1 MKTQT
6 KILLSSIVSNTE
18 TNSEGVKLFCV
29 ITKAIKNE
37 ESIILEIDSNMT
49 LSSSFLNSSLGEVID
64 NYNLDVLKTYLKIQ
78 TTKTQFERINSYLNK
93 YNDAYHN

>member
-6 KILLSSIVSNTE
+6 KYLLSSIVSNTE

-29 ITKAIKNE
+29 IAKAIKNE
-37 ESIILEIDSNMT
+37 ESILLEIDSDMT

-64 NYNLDVLKTYLKIQ
+64 NYSLDILKTYLKVQ
-78 TTKTQFERINSYLNK
+78 TTKTQFERINTYLNK
-93 YNDAYHN
+93 YNNTYHS